1 MTKKQ
6 RQSSKYSYL
15 FQLSNNPTNNSTW
28 KEKEKEDYQKN
39 KIKKSKKKKK
49 RKKKKRFYVPQK
61 SDDVDL
67 FQSHRMLKNL
77 VTSLDF

>member
-6 RQSSKYSYL
+6 GQSSKYSYL

-49 RKKKKRFYVPQK
+49 ERKKKI
-61 SDDVDL
+61 
-67 FQSHRMLKNL
+67 
-77 VTSLDF
+77 